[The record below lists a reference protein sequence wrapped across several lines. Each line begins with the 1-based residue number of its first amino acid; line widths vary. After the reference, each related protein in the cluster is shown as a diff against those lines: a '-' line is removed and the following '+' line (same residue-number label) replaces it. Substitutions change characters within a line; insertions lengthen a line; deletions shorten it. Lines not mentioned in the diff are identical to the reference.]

1 MYRRDVEPV
10 NKFIYCQELAS
21 HHDDVTMSTAATKS
35 TGITPQDLRI
45 IRYPDPR
52 LRKVSR
58 PVELIDD
65 ALRALADRMLQ
76 LMREDR
82 GVGLAAPQVGINLRL
97 FVMNPTGKPTDD
109 RVYVNPELTDAAGD
123 EEADEGCLSL
133 PKITVKVVR
142 SRRLRLRAVDLDG
155 KPIEE
160 EADGYVARIWQ
171 HENDHLDGI
180 LILDKMSPL
189 EKLGARKTLKEL
201 EEEYAAR
208 HPGWKKKR

>member
-1 MYRRDVEPV
+1 M
-10 NKFIYCQELAS
+10 K
-21 HHDDVTMSTAATKS
+21 TAAS
-35 TGITPQDLRI
+35 RPSPAAAAAAAAAGPITPQDLRI

-52 LRKVSR
+52 LRKVSK
-58 PVELIDD
+58 PVEVIDA
-65 ALRALADRMLQ
+65 ALRALAARMIE

-97 FVMNPTGKPTDD
+97 FVMNPTGKPADD
-109 RVYVNPELTDAAGD
+109 RVYVNPELSDAAGD
-123 EEADEGCLSL
+123 DEGDEGCLSL
-133 PKITVKVVR
+133 PKVTVKVVR
-142 SRRLRLRAVDLDG
+142 SKRLRMRAVDLDG
-155 KPIEE
+155 RPIEE

-208 HPGWKKKR
+208 HPGWKKKK